1 MQSYCCC
8 LDHTEPS
15 TSVSMSG
22 IGRKADVMPSTFMTA
37 SCNNTPSTF
46 KPEANG
52 TILGLFD

>member
-1 MQSYCCC
+1 
-8 LDHTEPS
+8 
-15 TSVSMSG
+15 MSG